1 MAAWNEFAAAE
12 PALAAEVSDL
22 FTMHKHHTM
31 ATIRRDGS
39 PRISGT
45 EVNLADGE
53 VRLGMML
60 GSRRAADLRADPRLA
75 VHSHSVDPPDDDP
88 AAWTG
93 EAKLSGVVV
102 DEGSVGEGDEAADA
116 FRVDLREVVFTQV
129 GTPPDHLVISW
140 WTPEWGLRRIERR

>member
-12 PALAAEVSDL
+12 PVLAAEVSAL
-22 FTMHKHHTM
+22 FRAHKHHTM

-45 EVNLADGE
+45 EVDLADGE
-53 VRLGMML
+53 LRLGMML

-75 VHSHSVDPPDDDP
+75 IHSHSVDPPDDDP
-88 AAWTG
+88 NAWTG
-93 EAKLSGVVV
+93 EAKVSGVAV
-102 DEGSVGEGDEAADA
+102 DEGPVGEGDEAADS
-116 FRVDLREVVFTQV
+116 FRVDLREIVFTRV

-140 WTPEWGLRRIERR
+140 WTPEQGLRRIERR

>member
-12 PALAAEVSDL
+12 PALAERVSAL
-22 FTMHKHHTM
+22 FRAHKHHTM

-45 EVNLADGE
+45 EVDLSEGE
-53 VRLGMML
+53 LRLGMMS

-75 VHSHSVDPPDDDP
+75 IHSHSVDPPDDDP
-88 AAWTG
+88 AAWAG
-93 EAKLSGVVV
+93 EAKLSGVAV
-102 DEGSVGEGDEAADA
+102 DEGSVGEGDEAADS
-116 FRVDLREVVFTQV
+116 FRVDVREVVFTRV

-140 WTPEWGLRRIERR
+140 WTPEKGLRRIERR